1 MLILVL
7 GSREKTSSSYNRGRK
22 NSRARCDSLNHSHH
36 PLWPQNLIALGF
48 IYWQISKPRAGNET
62 TGWKS
67 KYLSL
72 DTQTRR
78 VSCSVFPLGNTLY
91 PGEKG
96 KSPASRKLE
105 LCLPRSLTSLHLTGH
120 LLHVYKIWMSLF
132 LCSPFALRRH
142 SQTLSNPSEIKPAR
156 AGLLLRWH
164 ASPQWLQ
171 HSHWQ
176 SRGAFSEACLQCFCG
191 EALPGRQQRPFSI
204 NDLFWWTLM
213 FWVNYTLVPFSL
225 FPHEA
230 VTWQQFLPA
239 AGWTL
244 SVCHLCRFLPIPSSQ
259 GWCLPSSSAPPRW
272 SPWIPL

>member
-1 MLILVL
+1 MWLSESFPSSLVASEPHCSGIYL
-7 GSREKTSSSYNRGRK
+7 LTDFQTKSRQWDHWLEVKVS
-22 NSRARCDSLNHSHH
+22 
-36 PLWPQNLIALGF
+36 I
-48 IYWQISKPRAGNET
+48 
-62 TGWKS
+62 TGHTDKAS
-67 KYLSL
+67 FLLS
-72 DTQTRR
+72 
-78 VSCSVFPLGNTLY
+78 VSLGNALY

-96 KSPASRKLE
+96 TSPASRKLE

-120 LLHVYKIWMSLF
+120 LLHVYEIWMSLF
-132 LCSPFALRRH
+132 LCGPFALRRH
-142 SQTLSNPSEIKPAR
+142 SQTLSDSFKIKPAR

-176 SRGAFSEACLQCFCG
+176 SRGAFSEACPQCFCG

-204 NDLFWWTLM
+204 SDLFWWTLM

-244 SVCHLCRFLPIPSSQ
+244 SVCHLCRFLPILSSQ
-259 GWCLPSSSAPPRW
+259 GWCLPSSSALPPW
-272 SPWIPL
+272 NPWIPL